1 MTEERRSYDA
11 DIAAIR
17 TSLKSNNDMTK
28 DIHKAIYGNGGNG
41 LLTNV
46 ALNRQAIKRA
56 WWWLGSISGLVVA
69 AVGCVIRKVFIE

>member
-1 MTEERRSYDA
+1 MEERRSYDA

-17 TSLKSNNDMTK
+17 TSLKSNNEMTK

-56 WWWLGSISGLVVA
+56 WWWLSGVSVSIFGIAVCVVKKIF
-69 AVGCVIRKVFIE
+69 VE

>member
-1 MTEERRSYDA
+1 MNAERRSYDA

-17 TSLKSNNDMTK
+17 TSLTSNNEMTK

-46 ALNRQAIKRA
+46 ALNRQSIKRA
-56 WWWLGSISGLVVA
+56 WWWLGSLSA
-69 AVGCVIRKVFIE
+69 ALIGIAGCVIKKIFS